1 MLSFPLY
8 FDFSDN
14 FSQATQSYTNFQL
27 FKKGAFLKLLKKFP
41 FELFKLKGMALKE

>member
-8 FDFSDN
+8 FNFSVN

-27 FKKGAFLKLLKKFP
+27 FKKGAFLKLLNNFL
-41 FELFKLKGMALKE
+41 FELFKLKGMALRE